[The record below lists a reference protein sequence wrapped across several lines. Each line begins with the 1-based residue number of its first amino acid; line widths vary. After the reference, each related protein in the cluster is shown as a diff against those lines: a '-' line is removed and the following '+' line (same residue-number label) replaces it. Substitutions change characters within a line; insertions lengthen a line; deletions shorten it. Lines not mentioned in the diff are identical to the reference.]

1 MSNMQSLNMADFS
14 EKVLKSSV
22 PVILD
27 FGAEWCSPCKRL
39 APILES
45 LAAEWGQKV
54 TIYSVDADSNSGL
67 VMQFG
72 VMSLPT
78 LVLVKNG
85 KEVTRTVGLQSKE
98 KLIDFVTSHI

>member
-1 MSNMQSLNMADFS
+1 MSNVQSLNMADFS

-78 LVLVKNG
+78 LVLIKNG

-98 KLIDFVTSHI
+98 KLIDFVTPHI

>member
-54 TIYSVDADSNSGL
+54 SIYSVDADSNSGL

>member
-1 MSNMQSLNMADFS
+1 MSNLPALQTPEFAS
-14 EKVLKSSV
+14 KVQKATL

-27 FGAEWCSPCKRL
+27 FSANWCSPCKRL

-45 LAAEWGQKV
+45 LAEEWSGKASFF
-54 TIYSVDADSNSGL
+54 SVDADTNSDL

-78 LVLVKNG
+78 LVIFKRG
-85 KEVTRTVGLQSKE
+85 KEVGRMVGLQSRE
-98 KLIDFVTSHI
+98 KLIEFVSPHL